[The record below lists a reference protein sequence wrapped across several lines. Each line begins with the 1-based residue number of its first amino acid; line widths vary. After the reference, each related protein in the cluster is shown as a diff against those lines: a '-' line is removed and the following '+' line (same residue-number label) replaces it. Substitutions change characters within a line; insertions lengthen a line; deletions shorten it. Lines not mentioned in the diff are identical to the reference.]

1 MLNKLLLFIFF
12 LSFNLEAGSNNS
24 FYNYKDFVFE
34 YSMRPNIAMYLK
46 PIKVIA
52 TDLCGKNIFKDKG
65 GEFDCKFAINED
77 YIKIKRIYDSKNE
90 EYIYYP
96 KNNIL
101 KKIN

>member
-12 LSFNLEAGSNNS
+12 LPFNLVAGSNNS

-46 PIKVIA
+46 PIKRIA

-65 GEFDCKFAINED
+65 GKYDCKFAINEES
-77 YIKIKRIYDSKNE
+77 IKIKRIYDTKNE
-90 EYIYYP
+90 EYVYYP

>member
-12 LSFNLEAGSNNS
+12 LPFNLIADSNNS

-34 YSMRPNIAMYLK
+34 YSMRPNIATYLK
-46 PIKVIA
+46 PIKNTA
-52 TDLCGKNIFKDKG
+52 TDLCGENIFKNKG
-65 GEFDCKFAINED
+65 GEYNCKFAIDED
-77 YIKIKRIYDSKNE
+77 KIIIKRTYDGKNE
-90 EYIYYP
+90 EYAYFP